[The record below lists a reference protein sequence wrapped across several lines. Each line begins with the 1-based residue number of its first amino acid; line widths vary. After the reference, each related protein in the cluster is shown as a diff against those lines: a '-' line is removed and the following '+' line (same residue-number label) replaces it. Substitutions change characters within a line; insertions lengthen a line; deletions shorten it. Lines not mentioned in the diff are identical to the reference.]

1 MAVIFILRQGNI
13 KSFPLNRNYNRT
25 TKSLCTEYTQTAS
38 TAAATEK
45 QMLGL
50 WAPGEEHSSPCLPD
64 LNSISVD
71 LPATKERCVWD
82 EEIFW
87 YPANITQYSLFR
99 FYLGRKLCKGA
110 SLTPRPHWNAEQG
123 GRGGGGAGEWRKKP
137 GCGQGNESMLIQPAC
152 APLTHA
158 TEQPRRAWCNVC
170 TAPLLFCFWFISNI
184 LLL

>member
-64 LNSISVD
+64 LNSISAD

-123 GRGGGGAGEWRKKP
+123 GRGGGRSWGMEKEARLWARKRIHAHTT
-137 GCGQGNESMLIQPAC
+137 SMCPSNSRHWA
-152 APLTHA
+152 A
-158 TEQPRRAWCNVC
+158 T
-170 TAPLLFCFWFISNI
+170 
-184 LLL
+184 